1 MKIKVSKYW
10 WRNLYIMAVLWVI
23 IELVLIYLMI
33 GSIREDKMIVASLM
47 VIYTIICVYA
57 ALVPPKV
64 FFMSIEIQENLIKS
78 FLFGGLKCEVFTER
92 EVYYAIFNARES
104 MFTTSKY
111 IAISNEPFHLKKN
124 KRGGNFL
131 GNFDRKKQIILPY
144 NEMTQHLF
152 VIEKWICVN

>member
-47 VIYTIICVYA
+47 VIYAIICVYA

-64 FFMSIEIQENLIKS
+64 FFMSIEIQEKLIKS
-78 FLFGGLKCEVFTER
+78 FLFGGLK
-92 EVYYAIFNARES
+92 
-104 MFTTSKY
+104 
-111 IAISNEPFHLKKN
+111 
-124 KRGGNFL
+124 
-131 GNFDRKKQIILPY
+131 
-144 NEMTQHLF
+144 
-152 VIEKWICVN
+152 